1 MLAIV
6 DHVSRLTYHLHIM
19 QTIKQFSKIVDYHTW
34 LVTLLALVV
43 VFLCRQF
50 NFMVDLPTTLI
61 GIAVVF
67 PLVFSINSAYKRR
80 EDALRAFA
88 SLKAHGVALVFAHRE
103 WPDDE
108 VNHAERAGNLLDR
121 LLTAVS
127 HHFSTNGHDQIV
139 SKQQIYAIFSDF
151 SRSHEELRIAGVP
164 ANEISRA
171 NQYLRQIIIDFERMN
186 NIARYRT
193 PLALRAYSRL
203 FLNLFPLL
211 FGPYFAA
218 IAYPDHPLAGY
229 VVAVLYSL
237 VLVSLDNIQDGLEN
251 PFDGVGADDLRLN
264 VSDEYGQLV
273 NG

>member
-1 MLAIV
+1 
-6 DHVSRLTYHLHIM
+6 M
-19 QTIKQFSKIVDYHTW
+19 QTIKQFSKIIDTHTG

-43 VFLCRQF
+43 VYLCRQL
-50 NFMVDLPTTLI
+50 NFLVDLPTTLI

-88 SLKAHGVALVFAHRE
+88 SLKAHAVALVFAHRE
-103 WPDDE
+103 WPEDE
-108 VNHAERAGNLLDR
+108 SGHVERARNLVQR

-127 HHFSTNGHDQIV
+127 HHFATNDHDQSQ
-139 SKQQIYAIFSDF
+139 SKKRVYALFTEF
-151 SRSHEELRIAGVP
+151 SRSHEMLRAAGVP

-186 NIARYRT
+186 NIASYRT

-203 FLNLFPLL
+203 FLNLFPIL
-211 FGPYFAA
+211 FGPYFAT
-218 IAYPDHPLAGY
+218 IAYPDHPVAGY

-237 VLVSLDNIQDGLEN
+237 VLVSLDNIQDDLEN
-251 PFDGVGADDLRLN
+251 PFDGLGADDLRLD
-264 VSDEYGQLV
+264 VADEYTQLV

>member
-1 MLAIV
+1 
-6 DHVSRLTYHLHIM
+6 M
-19 QTIKQFSKIVDYHTW
+19 QTIKQFSKIIDYHTW

-50 NFMVDLPTTLI
+50 GFLVDLPTTLI

-88 SLKAHGVALVFAHRE
+88 SLKAHAVALVFAHRE
-103 WPDDE
+103 WPDDHTGH
-108 VNHAERAGNLLDR
+108 VERAGELLER

-127 HHFSTNGHDQIV
+127 HHFSSNSRDQTK
-139 SKQQIYAIFSDF
+139 SKQQIYTIFSEF
-151 SRSHEELRIAGVP
+151 SRSHETLRQVGVP

-186 NIARYRT
+186 NIASYRT

-211 FGPYFAA
+211 FGPYFAT
-218 IAYPDHPLAGY
+218 IAYPEHPLAGY
-229 VVAVLYSL
+229 VVAVLYTV
-237 VLVSLDNIQDGLEN
+237 VLVSLDNIQDDLEN
-251 PFDGVGADDLRLN
+251 PFDGAGADDLRLD
-264 VSDEYGQLV
+264 VADEYGQLV
-273 NG
+273 NT

>member
-1 MLAIV
+1 
-6 DHVSRLTYHLHIM
+6 M
-19 QTIKQFSKIVDYHTW
+19 QTLKQFSKIIDYHTG

-43 VFLCRQF
+43 VFLCRQL
-50 NFMVDLPTTLI
+50 NFLVDLPTTLI

-103 WPDDE
+103 WPSDNTGH
-108 VNHAERAGNLLDR
+108 VERAGALLQR

-127 HHFSTNGHDQIV
+127 HHFTTNGHDQTQ
-139 SKQQIYAIFSDF
+139 SKQQIYTIFADY
-151 SRSHEELRIAGVP
+151 SRAHEQLRAAGVP

-171 NQYLRQIIIDFERMN
+171 NQYLRQLIIDFEQMN
-186 NIARYRT
+186 NIASYRT

-211 FGPYFAA
+211 FGPYFAN
-218 IAYPDHPLAGY
+218 IAYPEHPLAGY

-237 VLVSLDNIQDGLEN
+237 VLVSLDNIQDHLEN
-251 PFDGVGADDLRLN
+251 PFDGLGADDLRLDVAN
-264 VSDEYGQLV
+264 EYGQLV
-273 NG
+273 NV

>member
-1 MLAIV
+1 
-6 DHVSRLTYHLHIM
+6 M

-43 VFLCRQF
+43 VFLCRQL
-50 NFMVDLPTTLI
+50 NFLVDLPTTLI

-80 EDALRAFA
+80 EDALKAFA

-103 WPDDE
+103 WPEDAAD
-108 VNHAERAGNLLDR
+108 HDERAGALFER

-127 HHFSTNGHDQIV
+127 HHFSSNGHDQLPT
-139 SKQQIYAIFSDF
+139 KQQVYALFSEF
-151 SRSHEELRIAGVP
+151 SRSHEMLRQAGVP

-171 NQYLRQIIIDFERMN
+171 NQYLRQIIIDFERMH
-186 NIARYRT
+186 NIASYRT
-193 PLALRAYSRL
+193 PMALRAYSRF

-218 IAYPDHPLAGY
+218 IAYPDHPAAGY
-229 VVAVLYSL
+229 VVAVVYSL
-237 VLVSLDNIQDGLEN
+237 VLVSLDNIQDELEN

-264 VSDEYGQLV
+264 VADEYSQLI
-273 NG
+273 NI

>member
-1 MLAIV
+1 
-6 DHVSRLTYHLHIM
+6 M
-19 QTIKQFSKIVDYHTW
+19 QTIKQFSKIVDYHTG
-34 LVTLLALVV
+34 LVTVLALVV
-43 VFLCRQF
+43 VFLCRQLGF
-50 NFMVDLPTTLI
+50 LVDLPTTLI

-88 SLKAHGVALVFAHRE
+88 SLKGHGVALLFAHRE
-103 WPDDE
+103 WPEDE
-108 VNHAERAGNLLDR
+108 TGHVERAGELLQR
-121 LLTAVS
+121 LLTAVA
-127 HHFSTNGHDQIV
+127 HHFASNGHDQTD
-139 SKQQIYAIFSDF
+139 SKRQVYALFSEF
-151 SRSHEELRIAGVP
+151 SRSHETLRAAGVP

-186 NIARYRT
+186 NIASYRT

-211 FGPYFAA
+211 FGPYFAS
-218 IAYPDHPLAGY
+218 IAYPAHPIAGY

-237 VLVSLDNIQDGLEN
+237 VLVSLDNIQDDLEN
-251 PFDGVGADDLRLN
+251 PFDGVGADDLRLD
-264 VSDEYGQLV
+264 VAEEYGQLV